1 MYPRIYLYVP
11 IKINLSRS
19 SCSRWADIYMQ
30 LCHLDVHACAPS
42 LSIGEAAPTTPVHNF
57 SNLDGMATIRTT
69 GIIPPSV
76 DAINKCTLT
85 GLQNK

>member
-1 MYPRIYLYVP
+1 MYPRMYLYVP

-57 SNLDGMATIRTT
+57 SNLDATIRTT
-69 GIIPPSV
+69 SV
-76 DAINKCTLT
+76 RRCNK
-85 GLQNK
+85 